1 MMAWFIARH
10 LALRFSTD
18 EILKSVAL
26 WFLVGKRI
34 NFEKLPFLLLMWLE
48 YIFGYNYN

>member
-26 WFLVGKRI
+26 WF
-34 NFEKLPFLLLMWLE
+34 WLE
-48 YIFGYNYN
+48 RE